1 MNNWGQALSFLA
13 FWAQLFEGGVALPT
27 FLFPKFHSI
36 FSHNFLYSLL
46 EYSVVR
52 QKELNWIF
60 FLSLHLWIQISH
72 F

>member
-13 FWAQLFEGGVALPT
+13 LWAQLFEGGVALPT

-52 QKELNWIF
+52 QKALN
-60 FLSLHLWIQISH
+60 
-72 F
+72 